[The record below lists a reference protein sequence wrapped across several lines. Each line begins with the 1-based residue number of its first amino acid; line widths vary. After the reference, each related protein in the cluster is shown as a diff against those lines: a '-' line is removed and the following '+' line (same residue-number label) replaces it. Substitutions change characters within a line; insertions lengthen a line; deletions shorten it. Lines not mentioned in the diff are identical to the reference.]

1 MERRGIGTAGVLTYL
16 FFALASHNLSRAEY
30 GQIVV
35 LWSAVMITI
44 SVVYRPVEQLLSRT
58 LAERLERGLAIGR
71 PLRIA
76 ASIQLSIAVA
86 VAAAALLLREPLE
99 NTVLEGKTTLYWVLV
114 VAVICFGASY
124 YARGFLAGTRRF
136 GLLAGLIVNEAVGRF
151 LAGALPF
158 LDIPRVV
165 RDVLTSHHY
174 SARPTLADLDAADRR
189 ARQEAHRWTP
199 TTTSTAI
206 TI

>member
-1 MERRGIGTAGVLTYL
+1 MGVRDLTAGRVRSQNGADGSGAGVEARRYGRSATLLAAGIGTAGVLTYL

-151 LAGALPF
+151 LFAL
-158 LDIPRVV
+158 VV
-165 RDVLTSHHY
+165 AVGIVSGQ
-174 SARPTLADLDAADRR
+174 AAV
-189 ARQEAHRWTP
+189 
-199 TTTSTAI
+199 AI
-206 TI
+206 G